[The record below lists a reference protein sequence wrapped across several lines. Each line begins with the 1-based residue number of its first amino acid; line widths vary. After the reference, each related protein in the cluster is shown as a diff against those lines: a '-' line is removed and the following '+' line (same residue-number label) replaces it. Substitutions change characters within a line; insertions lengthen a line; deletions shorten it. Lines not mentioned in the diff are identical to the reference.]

1 MLIKLPQ
8 GLVRF
13 SVLLLV
19 TMVAEPGWCLSLA
32 DCEALS
38 VLFNRVRLGFL
49 IYQAQR
55 ANGHSGFLWGESKER
70 PGLRVWLSW

>member
-1 MLIKLPQ
+1 MDASESSGTWWEMLIKLPQ

-19 TMVAEPGWCLSLA
+19 TMVAIPEWSLSLA

-38 VLFNRVRLGFL
+38 VLLNLVSLGFL
-49 IYQAQR
+49 IYEAQI
-55 ANGHSGFLWGESKER
+55 ANGHSGFLWG
-70 PGLRVWLSW
+70 